1 MTVRKGGQEGRPG
14 LSGVE
19 DDLKARAAWLYYMEG
34 LTQDQIAQVFGIT
47 RARVLRMLAAGRED
61 GTVQIRI
68 VAPIARCVELER
80 SVRARYGM
88 NRVVVVPQPQDEAQI
103 PRLIGT
109 ALGHLLTDILQDG
122 MTIGLGW
129 GRTLSASLPMLTQM
143 RLSQTTIVSML
154 GGLTHVSLSN
164 PSEFAWRFADRLGGE
179 CYMLAGPVF
188 APDHATREALMGH
201 SGIAEVLQRTQRLD
215 LAMLSVGELTPNSI
229 FAQYGLLERS
239 DLLSLERAGAIGD
252 ILCWFIDADGRI
264 LDHPVNDRV
273 LAVHPDQ
280 LRRAKQLVLAS
291 GGWSKFAA
299 LRAAIRVLQPSILV
313 TDERTAERLLDAE

>member
-1 MTVRKGGQEGRPG
+1 M
-14 LSGVE
+14 SGVE
-19 DDLKARAAWLYYMEG
+19 DDLKTRVAWLYYMEG

-80 SVRARYGM
+80 AVRTRFGM
-88 NRVVVVPQPQDEAQI
+88 HRVVVVPQPQDEAQI

-109 ALGHLLTDILQDG
+109 AVGHLLTDILQDG

-129 GRTLSASLPMLTQM
+129 GRTLSASLPVLSQM
-143 RLSQTTIVSML
+143 RLTQTTVVSML
-154 GGLTHVSLSN
+154 GGLTHVSVSN
-164 PSEFAWRFADRLGGE
+164 PSEFAWRFADRLGGD

-188 APDHATREALMGH
+188 APDHITRETLKNH
-201 SGIAEVLQRTQRLD
+201 SGIAEVFQRTQRLD
-215 LAMLSVGELTPNSI
+215 LALLSVGELTPNSI
-229 FAQYGLLERS
+229 FAQYGLLDRA

-252 ILCWFIDADGRI
+252 ILCWFIDAEGRI
-264 LDHPVNDRV
+264 LDHSVNDRV

-280 LRRAKQLVLAS
+280 LQRAKQVILAS

-299 LRAAIRVLQPSILV
+299 VRAAIRIIKPSVLV
-313 TDERTAERLLDAE
+313 TDERTAERLLDQDGG